1 MFTHPLNYSRQHL
14 NMTLVSNDP
23 GFWPQINFN
32 RVSSYFIVASS
43 IAILYDW
50 ALNFGQEV
58 ELLWRQRWSFVTF
71 LYISLRYIGLSFA
84 VDNAIASL
92 TTVSMTDAGCRNTYI
107 AQWWL
112 LFVADIILG
121 AIVII
126 RLHAMYQRSRK
137 MLIFLVGTFL
147 AVTTTCSVMS
157 GIGSRPFTGEE
168 IVLSGTYACNITE
181 DQPQLIRWARVVG
194 TAWETLALCLAV
206 WIAIKH
212 FREQKRLVAST
223 RSTIGDCFAMLIKS
237 QVLYFIGFV
246 AVSCFDFGY
255 FSQQLW
261 ASESTGAQ
269 IYDGV
274 ILFIFPVQIFVLG
287 PHLILSIREY
297 HAELVENSEAGTVFT
312 TMCFQ
317 ERIPVSTIS
326 DSGV

>member
-1 MFTHPLNYSRQHL
+1 
-14 NMTLVSNDP
+14 MTFVSNDP
-23 GFWPQINFN
+23 SFWPQINFN
-32 RVSSYFIVASS
+32 RVASYFIVASS
-43 IAILYDW
+43 VAIVYDW
-50 ALNFGQEV
+50 VLNFRQEV

-71 LYISLRYIGLSFA
+71 LYLGLRYIGLSFA
-84 VDNAIASL
+84 VDNGIANL

-137 MLIFLVGTFL
+137 MLIFLVVTFL

-157 GIGSRPFTGEE
+157 GIGSHPFTGEE
-168 IVLSGTYACNITE
+168 FVLSGSYACIIAE
-181 DQPQLIRWARVVG
+181 DQPQLIRWTRVVG
-194 TAWETLALCLAV
+194 TAWEALALCLAV

-212 FREQKRLVAST
+212 FREHKRLGVST
-223 RSTIGDCFAMLIKS
+223 GSTIRDCFAMLIKS

-255 FSQQLW
+255 FSQELW
-261 ASESTGAQ
+261 DSDSTGAQ
-269 IYDGV
+269 IYYGV
-274 ILFIFPVQIFVLG
+274 ILFIYPVQMFVLG

-297 HAELVENSEAGTVFT
+297 HAELVDNSEAGTVFT
-312 TMCFQ
+312 TICFQ

-326 DSGV
+326 GSGV

>member
-1 MFTHPLNYSRQHL
+1 
-14 NMTLVSNDP
+14 MTFVSNDP
-23 GFWPQINFN
+23 SFWPQINFN
-32 RVSSYFIVASS
+32 RVASYFIVASS
-43 IAILYDW
+43 VAIVYDW
-50 ALNFGQEV
+50 VLNFRQEV

-71 LYISLRYIGLSFA
+71 LYLGLRYIGLSFA
-84 VDNAIASL
+84 VDNGIANL

-137 MLIFLVGTFL
+137 MLIFLVVTFL

-157 GIGSRPFTGEE
+157 GIGSHPFTGEE
-168 IVLSGTYACNITE
+168 FVLSGTYTCIIAE
-181 DQPQLIRWARVVG
+181 DQPQLIRWTRVVG
-194 TAWETLALCLAV
+194 TAWEALALCLAV

-212 FREQKRLVAST
+212 FREHKRLGVST
-223 RSTIGDCFAMLIKS
+223 GSTIRDCFAMLIKS

-255 FSQQLW
+255 FSQELW
-261 ASESTGAQ
+261 DSDSTGAQ
-269 IYDGV
+269 IYYGV
-274 ILFIFPVQIFVLG
+274 ILFIYPVQMFVLG

-297 HAELVENSEAGTVFT
+297 HAELVDNSEAGTVFT
-312 TMCFQ
+312 TICFQ

-326 DSGV
+326 GSGV